1 MKQWLKIPKKIQL
14 QRMFPENSVIVRTS
28 VQFNSDKYSVK
39 ILLRIYKRKEMNQST
54 TECYLNGNWPSV
66 S

>member
-1 MKQWLKIPKKIQL
+1 
-14 QRMFPENSVIVRTS
+14 MFPENSAIVRTS